1 MKQMTVSVIGLGL
14 MGAAIARCLVNAG
27 ICVTVWNRSKDKAQE
42 FQAQTASPNSVNIAA
57 NVLSAIQY
65 SDIIIVCI
73 RDYDASD
80 ALLRQQDI
88 EQHLGG
94 KTIIQLSTGT
104 PIKAREAALWATSIK
119 AKYLDGEIMAFP
131 IAVGSQ
137 NCPILYAGDAA
148 VYQSCELITK
158 ALGDPAQWIAEDP
171 GAAAAL
177 GNAGL
182 SIYFGF
188 LFGALNGAAICQ
200 AENIPLANLQTLA
213 SSLAPFFN
221 DVLTRT
227 VKMIDA
233 DDYQSTHSTLDTSA
247 GALTQIAEIIKN
259 ANLDGRFVE
268 CLQGYAKEGIEEG
281 NGSVSN
287 AVLFKQ
293 FTSESTSLAS
303 SEDK

>member
-1 MKQMTVSVIGLGL
+1 MKQVTVSVIGLGL
-14 MGAAIARCLVNAG
+14 MGSAIARSLINAG
-27 ICVTVWNRSKDKAQE
+27 IRVTVWNRSKNKTLE
-42 FQAQTASPNSVNIAA
+42 FEAQTASSSSVNVASS
-57 NVLSAIQY
+57 VLSAIQS
-65 SDIIIVCI
+65 SDIIIVCV

-80 ALLRQQDI
+80 ALLRQQ
-88 EQHLGG
+88 EAEHLLSA

-104 PIKAREAALWATSIK
+104 PTKAREAALWATNIK

-148 VYQSCELITK
+148 VYQSCEQITR
-158 ALGDPAQWIAEDP
+158 ALGNPAQWISEDP

-200 AENIPLANLQTLA
+200 AENIPLANLQTLT
-213 SSLAPFFN
+213 SSLSPFFN

-247 GALTQIAEIIKN
+247 GALAQIGEITKN
-259 ANLDGRFVE
+259 ANLDGRFIE
-268 CLQGYAKEGIEEG
+268 CLQSYAKEGIEEG

-293 FTSESTSLAS
+293 FTSEPTSLPS
-303 SEDK
+303 PEDK

>member
-1 MKQMTVSVIGLGL
+1 MKQVTVSVIGLGL
-14 MGAAIARCLVNAG
+14 MGSAIARSLINAG
-27 ICVTVWNRSKDKAQE
+27 IRVTVWNRSKNKTLE
-42 FQAQTASPNSVNIAA
+42 FEAQTASSSSVNVASS
-57 NVLSAIQY
+57 VLSAIQS
-65 SDIIIVCI
+65 SDIIIVCV

-80 ALLRQQDI
+80 ALLRQQ
-88 EQHLGG
+88 EAEHLLSA

-104 PIKAREAALWATSIK
+104 PTKAREATLWATNIK

-148 VYQSCELITK
+148 VYQSCEQITR
-158 ALGDPAQWIAEDP
+158 ALGNPAQWISEDP

-200 AENIPLANLQTLA
+200 AENIPLANLQTLT
-213 SSLAPFFN
+213 SSLSPFFN

-247 GALTQIAEIIKN
+247 GALAQIGEITKN
-259 ANLDGRFVE
+259 ANLDGRFIE
-268 CLQGYAKEGIEEG
+268 CLQSYAKEGIEEG

-293 FTSESTSLAS
+293 FTSEPTSLPS
-303 SEDK
+303 PEDK